1 MDANAEVL
9 LVKKNGCII
18 LQLRDDKPE
27 ITNPGFVSSFGGKIE
42 YGETPQKAA
51 LREIREETNLRP
63 RLTEL
68 VYFGKYRKNKDVHGE
83 DWDVYYF
90 LLNDVEDR
98 GLEVYEGRGY
108 VVLDGKSSMGNYKLT
123 TLLKEVLEDYFCSL
137 LQNKDR

>member
-98 GLEVYEGRGY
+98 GLEVY
-108 VVLDGKSSMGNYKLT
+108 
-123 TLLKEVLEDYFCSL
+123 
-137 LQNKDR
+137 